1 MWARLRRILNKMKW
15 NVEEIR
21 KIIRERIPE
30 GSVVLAHNERGHFYK
45 PAKGDNEPM
54 FPSVTGRLQVL
65 KDESLI
71 NYKMNRALEYV
82 FKNYPGFDDKN
93 IMTHMEAAE
102 RMSADIFEDAGDIGR
117 DIHDYRQKYFNH
129 WIKTG
134 KRLDNILNFIPPDK
148 NDIRAVS
155 ALRALEQFVINR
167 NYRPIITE
175 LPILSLKLKVG
186 GTLDD
191 LGLMDN
197 ILRIG
202 DPECEHEIIES
213 QKTNFSHC
221 VKCDRK
227 IRTEFVLMDLK
238 TSNALKDHYFFQVS
252 LYYEMFRKLTNL
264 KPERC
269 FILKL
274 SKEDGTYK
282 IEDLK
287 RPGRIARYARSML
300 ITNEGIDFIK
310 NLRKD
315 NQKVVLKI

>member
-1 MWARLRRILNKMKW
+1 MKW
-15 NVEEIR
+15 ILEDIR
-21 KIIRERIPE
+21 KIIREKIPE
-30 GSVVLAHNERGHFYK
+30 GSVVTAHNERGHFYK
-45 PAKGDNEPM
+45 AADEQT
-54 FPSVTGRLQVL
+54 FPSVTGRLQIL

-93 IMTHMEAAE
+93 IMTHMTAAE

-117 DIHDYRQKYFNH
+117 DIHDYRQAYFNN

-134 KRLDNILNFIPPDK
+134 KRLDNILNFIPPEK

-175 LPILSLKLKVG
+175 LPIISLKLKVG

-197 ILRIG
+197 IVRAG
-202 DPECEHEIIES
+202 NPECEHEIIES
-213 QKTNFSHC
+213 QKNNFSHC

-227 IRTEFVLMDLK
+227 IKTEFVLMDLK
-238 TSNALKDHYFFQVS
+238 TSNQFKDHYFFQVA
-252 LYYEMFRKLTNL
+252 LYNVIFKELTGL
-264 KPERC
+264 KVDRA

-287 RPGRIARYARSML
+287 RPGRLARYARSML

-315 NQKVVLKI
+315 NQKVVLKL